1 MVDFLMKNGIKNLYL
16 VIFLLCVFSC
26 VAVNFTF
33 IKAVGKDVSPKPTL
47 TIVIDAGHGG
57 IDSGA
62 EGVSTGVKESEL
74 NLKIANELKK
84 LFDESGY
91 ITVMTRT
98 DDNGLYDTTEPGFK
112 KRDLKKRVEIAKS
125 NNADIFIS
133 VHLNIYASGSRRGAQ
148 VFFKKSNEK
157 AKKLADNIQLELNLL
172 KESKR
177 MYDAIIGDY
186 YLLNSLDIMAVI
198 VECGFL
204 SNYEEEQLLLKSN
217 YRKSLAKAIYLGTL
231 KTLVNA

>member
-1 MVDFLMKNGIKNLYL
+1 MKVFWCYL
-16 VIFLLCVFSC
+16 
-26 VAVNFTF
+26 
-33 IKAVGKDVSPKPTL
+33 
-47 TIVIDAGHGG
+47 
-57 IDSGA
+57 
-62 EGVSTGVKESEL
+62 
-74 NLKIANELKK
+74 
-84 LFDESGY
+84 
-91 ITVMTRT
+91 
-98 DDNGLYDTTEPGFK
+98 
-112 KRDLKKRVEIAKS
+112 
-125 NNADIFIS
+125 
-133 VHLNIYASGSRRGAQ
+133 
-148 VFFKKSNEK
+148 FFKKGNEK

-204 SNYEEEQLLLKSN
+204 SNYEEEQLLLKSS